1 MCDLL
6 SARAGPE
13 LVPNK
18 RYLLA
23 SVWVVAPQSGVFV
36 VGGGSGGF
44 GFLIFCLTGFVFSL
58 KKENCRTASL
68 RNLQWTVVGLLC
80 RAFHCGHGD
89 KLVLSDRAC

>member
-13 LVPNK
+13 LVLNQC
-18 RYLLA
+18 YLLA

-44 GFLIFCLTGFVFSL
+44 GFLIFCLIGFVSSL
-58 KKENCRTASL
+58 KKKHCRTASL
-68 RNLQWTVVGLLC
+68 KNLQQTVLGLLC
-80 RAFHCGHGD
+80 RAFRCGHGD